1 VDHQQLR
8 AGVRETARRLS
19 EDGMVD
25 GFHIWSVG
33 QVANWIDMSPHL
45 PMVVQEW

>member
-1 VDHQQLR
+1 VWTTEQLR

-33 QVANWIDMSPHL
+33 QVGNWIDLSPHL
-45 PMVVQEW
+45 PGMML

>member
-1 VDHQQLR
+1 MWTTEQLR

-19 EDGMVD
+19 ADGMVD

-33 QVANWIDMSPHL
+33 QAANWVDLSGHL
-45 PMVVQEW
+45 PGMMA